1 LGRVEGHIS
10 GIVHRSMTLT
20 TPGEGQM
27 AMTTNGKQT
36 FFDVDVSKAFAGFQF
51 PGFDVESLVASQRKN
66 LEAFTQANQLAVEG
80 AQAVARRNVELI
92 RQAVEE
98 ASAALRELTQPG
110 APEERFAKNAELA
123 KHAFEKG
130 VANAREIVELM
141 TKANAEAFN
150 VIQKRVTEG
159 FEEMREYAK
168 HRAR

>member
-1 LGRVEGHIS
+1 
-10 GIVHRSMTLT
+10 MTLT
-20 TPGEGQM
+20 NPGEGQM

-36 FFDVDVSKAFAGFQF
+36 FFDMDVSKAFAGFQF
-51 PGFDVESLVASQRKN
+51 PGFDVESLVAAQRKN

-80 AQAVARRNVELI
+80 AQAIARRYVELI

-98 ASAALRELTQPG
+98 ASTALKEMTQPG

-141 TKANAEAFN
+141 TKANTEALS
-150 VIQKRVTEG
+150 VIQKRATEG
-159 FEEMREYAK
+159 FEEMRDYAK
-168 HRAR
+168 HRR